1 MITPQSAAAGCKVV
15 KTSEEPAWEQRELP
29 SAPGTHQQRSTTVP
43 YRSLIYDANLGCLRF
58 SRHSAGG
65 GPGGGGA
72 RGTAAAAADYCISA
86 GSPQHGAENFRR
98 LLLPESISSSL
109 ASCRQQRNKAR
120 HQYHNDDADECSDVQ
135 DSGDSSPT
143 CVIGNAAMLCS
154 SSTSPSL
161 SSLSKATS
169 IDMDHHPQAASDV
182 YSVEVKELISKNCS
196 NGASLLH
203 LDQGGRN
210 DHEPVF
216 YSPSRNEML
225 LLKQGRGNKKL
236 LGLMDTPGKPGV
248 KGGGFGKRLESKE
261 TSSSSNWASVHN
273 TLHLVDAT
281 AANEVAFVTKNS
293 LALRDTHSSKEAQTM
308 PFKSIQSPSSMMDQ
322 KSSSAAESENWKKK
336 TGAST
341 GMIVSAAG
349 SQPSTQQQPGSVL
362 NGSGSIF
369 SFNSTH
375 SARATADA
383 AAAAAE
389 GYDYDSK
396 FEKDSSSASF
406 DFNRASGAH
415 RAVTAAVGPLLKPT
429 PSKWD
434 DAQKWLS
441 ASDQAPGNATAKP
454 ISKCKSGPMQQQQ
467 GGGGATIVST
477 KKVTFS
483 NLGAAVRQSATPNG
497 GGGAATTHLSKPT
510 NAVAENCGGRDAPS
524 SSAPSVELIEGS
536 VAAAA
541 AAGTAMSRG
550 GGAVDRY
557 PLNDLYE
564 GSSSRS
570 SPDASD
576 KSLKPARLRTAKP
589 TSESATEG
597 WVESLAD
604 YPGAAA
610 DSSSSLAVNT
620 RGGGG
625 GGGGDVVVSTRDMGT
640 EMTPIASVD
649 PSRTATPLRATTPN
663 LGSPINSR
671 PSSPDTRRVMTVPSS
686 TPTSESKKNSSSSS
700 SSSSS
705 CSTGVEKQEATDK
718 RHSHDHCMMQST
730 TTTTPSSSSSCT
742 TTTSSSTSSS
752 SSSSKVLS
760 SKELQ
765 AKTRQEILALGT
777 QLGKANIA
785 AWATKEEEEADA
797 AKALKTSME
806 LEEVRKSLHSSRATA
821 WEEAEQA
828 KYAARYKREE
838 AKIQAWENHE
848 KAKAEAEMRRIEVKV
863 ERMWSHANEKLMNKL
878 AAAHRQAEDLRAAA
892 EARKS
897 EQIAKAASRAE
908 YIRGTGKMPT
918 SFFARFC

>member
-1 MITPQSAAAGCKVV
+1 MHACLHDTVGLRDIVV
-15 KTSEEPAWEQRELP
+15 VAWVLF
-29 SAPGTHQQRSTTVP
+29 VV
-43 YRSLIYDANLGCLRF
+43 
-58 SRHSAGG
+58 
-65 GPGGGGA
+65 GA
-72 RGTAAAAADYCISA
+72 
-86 GSPQHGAENFRR
+86 
-98 LLLPESISSSL
+98 
-109 ASCRQQRNKAR
+109 
-120 HQYHNDDADECSDVQ
+120 
-135 DSGDSSPT
+135 
-143 CVIGNAAMLCS
+143 
-154 SSTSPSL
+154 
-161 SSLSKATS
+161 
-169 IDMDHHPQAASDV
+169 
-182 YSVEVKELISKNCS
+182 
-196 NGASLLH
+196 
-203 LDQGGRN
+203 
-210 DHEPVF
+210 
-216 YSPSRNEML
+216 
-225 LLKQGRGNKKL
+225 
-236 LGLMDTPGKPGV
+236 
-248 KGGGFGKRLESKE
+248 GGGFGKRLESKE

-541 AAGTAMSRG
+541 AGTAMSRG

-597 WVESLAD
+597 GSLSSLS
-604 YPGAAA
+604 PLSRE
-610 DSSSSLAVNT
+610 SSSFS
-620 RGGGG
+620 
-625 GGGGDVVVSTRDMGT
+625 
-640 EMTPIASVD
+640 I
-649 PSRTATPLRATTPN
+649 
-663 LGSPINSR
+663 
-671 PSSPDTRRVMTVPSS
+671 
-686 TPTSESKKNSSSSS
+686 
-700 SSSSS
+700 
-705 CSTGVEKQEATDK
+705 
-718 RHSHDHCMMQST
+718 
-730 TTTTPSSSSSCT
+730 
-742 TTTSSSTSSS
+742 
-752 SSSSKVLS
+752 LS
-760 SKELQ
+760 SRLQ
-765 AKTRQEILALGT
+765 PDFCERNQ
-777 QLGKANIA
+777 
-785 AWATKEEEEADA
+785 
-797 AKALKTSME
+797 
-806 LEEVRKSLHSSRATA
+806 
-821 WEEAEQA
+821 
-828 KYAARYKREE
+828 RE
-838 AKIQAWENHE
+838 
-848 KAKAEAEMRRIEVKV
+848 
-863 ERMWSHANEKLMNKL
+863 
-878 AAAHRQAEDLRAAA
+878 
-892 EARKS
+892 
-897 EQIAKAASRAE
+897 
-908 YIRGTGKMPT
+908 TGE
-918 SFFARFC
+918 CLL

>member
-58 SRHSAGG
+58 SGHSAGG

-72 RGTAAAAADYCISA
+72 RGTAAAADYCISA
-86 GSPQHGAENFRR
+86 GSPQHGAEKFRR
-98 LLLPESISSSL
+98 LLLPESIYSSRSL

-216 YSPSRNEML
+216 YSPSRNEMV
-225 LLKQGRGNKKL
+225 LLKQQGRGNKKL

-248 KGGGFGKRLESKE
+248 KGGGFGRRLEPKE

-308 PFKSIQSPSSMMDQ
+308 PFKSIQSPSMMDQ

-349 SQPSTQQQPGSVL
+349 SQPSTQQQPGSLL

-389 GYDYDSK
+389 GYDYDNK

-483 NLGAAVRQSATPNG
+483 NLGAAVRQSATPHG

-576 KSLKPARLRTAKP
+576 KSLKPAHLRTAKP
-589 TSESATEG
+589 TSESATE
-597 WVESLAD
+597 A
-604 YPGAAA
+604 
-610 DSSSSLAVNT
+610 
-620 RGGGG
+620 
-625 GGGGDVVVSTRDMGT
+625 DVVVSTRDMGT

-700 SSSSS
+700 SSSL
-705 CSTGVEKQEATDK
+705 
-718 RHSHDHCMMQST
+718 
-730 TTTTPSSSSSCT
+730 
-742 TTTSSSTSSS
+742 
-752 SSSSKVLS
+752 LS

-797 AKALKTSME
+797 AKSLKTSVE
-806 LEEVRKSLHSSRATA
+806 LEEVRKSLHSSRAAA
-821 WEEAEQA
+821 WEEAERA

-897 EQIAKAASRAE
+897 EQIAKAASSAE

-918 SFFARFC
+918 SFFARFCQ

>member
-1 MITPQSAAAGCKVV
+1 MHACLHDTVGLRDIVV
-15 KTSEEPAWEQRELP
+15 VAWVLF
-29 SAPGTHQQRSTTVP
+29 VV
-43 YRSLIYDANLGCLRF
+43 
-58 SRHSAGG
+58 
-65 GPGGGGA
+65 GA
-72 RGTAAAAADYCISA
+72 
-86 GSPQHGAENFRR
+86 
-98 LLLPESISSSL
+98 
-109 ASCRQQRNKAR
+109 
-120 HQYHNDDADECSDVQ
+120 
-135 DSGDSSPT
+135 
-143 CVIGNAAMLCS
+143 
-154 SSTSPSL
+154 
-161 SSLSKATS
+161 
-169 IDMDHHPQAASDV
+169 
-182 YSVEVKELISKNCS
+182 
-196 NGASLLH
+196 
-203 LDQGGRN
+203 
-210 DHEPVF
+210 
-216 YSPSRNEML
+216 
-225 LLKQGRGNKKL
+225 
-236 LGLMDTPGKPGV
+236 
-248 KGGGFGKRLESKE
+248 GGGFGKRLESKE
-261 TSSSSNWASVHN
+261 TSSSSSNWASVHN

-308 PFKSIQSPSSMMDQ
+308 PFKSIQSPSMMDQ

-497 GGGAATTHLSKPT
+497 GGGGAATTHLSKPT

-536 VAAAA
+536 VAAA

-597 WVESLAD
+597 GSLSSLS
-604 YPGAAA
+604 PLSRE
-610 DSSSSLAVNT
+610 SSSFS
-620 RGGGG
+620 
-625 GGGGDVVVSTRDMGT
+625 
-640 EMTPIASVD
+640 I
-649 PSRTATPLRATTPN
+649 
-663 LGSPINSR
+663 
-671 PSSPDTRRVMTVPSS
+671 
-686 TPTSESKKNSSSSS
+686 
-700 SSSSS
+700 
-705 CSTGVEKQEATDK
+705 
-718 RHSHDHCMMQST
+718 
-730 TTTTPSSSSSCT
+730 
-742 TTTSSSTSSS
+742 
-752 SSSSKVLS
+752 LS
-760 SKELQ
+760 SRLQ
-765 AKTRQEILALGT
+765 PDFCERNQ
-777 QLGKANIA
+777 
-785 AWATKEEEEADA
+785 
-797 AKALKTSME
+797 
-806 LEEVRKSLHSSRATA
+806 
-821 WEEAEQA
+821 
-828 KYAARYKREE
+828 RE
-838 AKIQAWENHE
+838 
-848 KAKAEAEMRRIEVKV
+848 
-863 ERMWSHANEKLMNKL
+863 
-878 AAAHRQAEDLRAAA
+878 
-892 EARKS
+892 
-897 EQIAKAASRAE
+897 
-908 YIRGTGKMPT
+908 TGE
-918 SFFARFC
+918 CLL

>member
-1 MITPQSAAAGCKVV
+1 
-15 KTSEEPAWEQRELP
+15 
-29 SAPGTHQQRSTTVP
+29 
-43 YRSLIYDANLGCLRF
+43 
-58 SRHSAGG
+58 
-65 GPGGGGA
+65 
-72 RGTAAAAADYCISA
+72 
-86 GSPQHGAENFRR
+86 
-98 LLLPESISSSL
+98 
-109 ASCRQQRNKAR
+109 
-120 HQYHNDDADECSDVQ
+120 

-196 NGASLLH
+196 TGASLLH
-203 LDQGGRN
+203 LDQ
-210 DHEPVF
+210 
-216 YSPSRNEML
+216 
-225 LLKQGRGNKKL
+225 
-236 LGLMDTPGKPGV
+236 
-248 KGGGFGKRLESKE
+248 
-261 TSSSSNWASVHN
+261 
-273 TLHLVDAT
+273 
-281 AANEVAFVTKNS
+281 
-293 LALRDTHSSKEAQTM
+293 
-308 PFKSIQSPSSMMDQ
+308 
-322 KSSSAAESENWKKK
+322 
-336 TGAST
+336 
-341 GMIVSAAG
+341 VSAAG

-375 SARATADA
+375 SARATADAA

-467 GGGGATIVST
+467 GGGGANIVST

-510 NAVAENCGGRDAPS
+510 NAVAENS
-524 SSAPSVELIEGS
+524 
-536 VAAAA
+536 
-541 AAGTAMSRG
+541 
-550 GGAVDRY
+550 
-557 PLNDLYE
+557 
-564 GSSSRS
+564 
-570 SPDASD
+570 
-576 KSLKPARLRTAKP
+576 
-589 TSESATEG
+589 
-597 WVESLAD
+597 
-604 YPGAAA
+604 A

-625 GGGGDVVVSTRDMGT
+625 GGADVVVSTRDMGT

-671 PSSPDTRRVMTVPSS
+671 PSSPDTRR
-686 TPTSESKKNSSSSS
+686 
-700 SSSSS
+700 
-705 CSTGVEKQEATDK
+705 
-718 RHSHDHCMMQST
+718 ST

-806 LEEVRKSLHSSRATA
+806 LEEVRKSLHSSRAAA

-918 SFFARFC
+918 SFFARFCQ

>member
-1 MITPQSAAAGCKVV
+1 LLH
-15 KTSEEPAWEQRELP
+15 ELHHVQGWLA
-29 SAPGTHQQRSTTVP
+29 SWLDFLCFA
-43 YRSLIYDANLGCLRF
+43 C
-58 SRHSAGG
+58 
-65 GPGGGGA
+65 
-72 RGTAAAAADYCISA
+72 
-86 GSPQHGAENFRR
+86 
-98 LLLPESISSSL
+98 LLLTQSL
-109 ASCRQQRNKAR
+109 WLLFA
-120 HQYHNDDADECSDVQ
+120 DVQ

-225 LLKQGRGNKKL
+225 LLKQQGRGNKKL
-236 LGLMDTPGKPGV
+236 LGIMDTPGKPGM

-273 TLHLVDAT
+273 TLHLVDTT

-308 PFKSIQSPSSMMDQ
+308 PFKSIQSPSSMRDQ

-349 SQPSTQQQPGSVL
+349 SQPSTQQPQPGSVL

-415 RAVTAAVGPLLKPT
+415 RAATAAVGPLLKPT

-454 ISKCKSGPMQQQQ
+454 ISKCKGGPMQQQQQQQQ
-467 GGGGATIVST
+467 GGGGATTVST

-483 NLGAAVRQSATPNG
+483 NLGAAGRQSATPNG
-497 GGGAATTHLSKPT
+497 GGGAAATHLSKPT

-541 AAGTAMSRG
+541 AGTAISRA

-597 WVESLAD
+597 GSLTSLSLS
-604 YPGAAA
+604 PLSRE
-610 DSSSSLAVNT
+610 SSSFSILSS
-620 RGGGG
+620 RLQWGGWVDGSRIF
-625 GGGGDVVVSTRDMGT
+625 VSEIR
-640 EMTPIASVD
+640 E
-649 PSRTATPLRATTPN
+649 R
-663 LGSPINSR
+663 LGSVCCRS
-671 PSSPDTRRVMTVPSS
+671 
-686 TPTSESKKNSSSSS
+686 
-700 SSSSS
+700 
-705 CSTGVEKQEATDK
+705 
-718 RHSHDHCMMQST
+718 
-730 TTTTPSSSSSCT
+730 
-742 TTTSSSTSSS
+742 
-752 SSSSKVLS
+752 
-760 SKELQ
+760 
-765 AKTRQEILALGT
+765 
-777 QLGKANIA
+777 
-785 AWATKEEEEADA
+785 
-797 AKALKTSME
+797 
-806 LEEVRKSLHSSRATA
+806 
-821 WEEAEQA
+821 
-828 KYAARYKREE
+828 
-838 AKIQAWENHE
+838 
-848 KAKAEAEMRRIEVKV
+848 
-863 ERMWSHANEKLMNKL
+863 
-878 AAAHRQAEDLRAAA
+878 
-892 EARKS
+892 
-897 EQIAKAASRAE
+897 
-908 YIRGTGKMPT
+908 
-918 SFFARFC
+918 